1 VDLDDDDDDLFQ
13 SARLEPEMSKFV
25 GTNGF
30 STNRLVI
37 LFSKQVFSIVLLVFC

>member
-13 SARLEPEMSKFV
+13 SARLEPEMSKFA

-30 STNRLVI
+30 STNRSVI
-37 LFSKQVFSIVLLVFC
+37 LFLTQVFSMILLAVR